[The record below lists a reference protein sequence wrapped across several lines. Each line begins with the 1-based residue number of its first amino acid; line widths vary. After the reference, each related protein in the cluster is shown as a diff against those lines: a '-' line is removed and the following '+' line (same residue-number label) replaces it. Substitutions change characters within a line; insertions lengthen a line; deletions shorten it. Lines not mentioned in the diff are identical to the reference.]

1 MASLHTDVRPE
12 DRALLAE
19 LAPVAESLLERH
31 LAASKPW
38 YSHEIIPWSL
48 GRDFVPGE
56 AWSPDDVKL
65 PDPVRSA
72 LFVNLLTED
81 NLPYYFETINRMF
94 GRNDIW
100 ATWSHRW
107 TAEEARH
114 SIAIRDFLV
123 VTRAIDPWALEDAR
137 IGQMSGGEV
146 PQPETACD
154 GFVYVALQEL
164 ATRISHRNTGKLLQT
179 EMEASGHSAARAGYD
194 VMARVAADENFHYL
208 FYRDITSAA
217 LKVDPS
223 SVVCAIDRQ
232 IADFEMPG
240 TGIAGFAEHSR
251 AIATAG
257 IYNLPIHYSQIL
269 APVVLRHWGLES
281 IEGLNDEAEQAR
293 DRTLKLMARLERAS
307 GRMAERADRRAAR
320 AVEQGGVS
328 TALDLRDSD
337 TELATV

>member
-1 MASLHTDVRPE
+1 MPSTITDVRPE
-12 DRALLAE
+12 DRALLAQ
-19 LAPVAESLLERH
+19 LSGAAERLLERH

-56 AWSPDDVKL
+56 AWSPDDVVL
-65 PDPVRSA
+65 PDAVRSA

-81 NLPYYFETINRMF
+81 NLPYYFETIDRMF

-100 ATWSHRW
+100 GTWSHRW

-114 SIAIRDFLV
+114 SIAIRDYLV

-137 IGQMSGGEV
+137 VAQMSGGEV
-146 PQPETACD
+146 PQPQTAAD

-164 ATRISHRNTGKLLQT
+164 ATRISHRNTGKLLQA
-179 EMEASGHSAARAGYD
+179 EMEKSEHPAARAGYE

-217 LKVDPS
+217 IEVDPS

-232 IADFEMPG
+232 ISDFEMPG
-240 TGIAGFAEHSR
+240 TGIVGFSEHSR
-251 AIATAG
+251 AIASAG
-257 IYNLPIHYSQIL
+257 IYNLAIHYSQIL
-269 APVVLRHWGLES
+269 VPVVLRHWNLEG
-281 IEGLNDEAEQAR
+281 IEGLSAEAEQAR
-293 DRTLKLMARLERAS
+293 ERIVTLLGRLEKAS
-307 GRMAERADRRAAR
+307 ARMNERTARRAAR
-320 AVEQGGVS
+320 AEADGESVRSVIADDDFVS
-328 TALDLRDSD
+328 
-337 TELATV
+337 V